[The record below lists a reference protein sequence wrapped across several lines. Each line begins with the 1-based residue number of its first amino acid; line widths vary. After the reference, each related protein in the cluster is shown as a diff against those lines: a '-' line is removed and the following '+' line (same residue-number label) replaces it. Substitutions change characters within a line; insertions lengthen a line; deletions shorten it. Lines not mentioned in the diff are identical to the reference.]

1 MTAWPDTDKISPHGY
16 LPDYQRIAEYLP
28 VSGTVCELGVLY
40 GESLKLWQ
48 VLFSKHAVIIGVDR
62 DASATWPEGTVK
74 IVAAQDDPD
83 LAAKVSEHAPDGLD
97 LVVDDASH
105 RGRPTA
111 AAFAQLWPLVRP
123 GGFYVVED
131 CADERMF
138 PHWPRP
144 EGDHLKDFVPSL
156 LDALDSGARSV
167 AYTREGLVILRRM
180 P

>member
-16 LPDYQRIAEYLP
+16 LPDYEALAAELGP
-28 VSGTVCELGVLY
+28 SAAVCELGVLY

-48 VLFSKHAVIIGVDR
+48 RFFPDSPAIIGVDR
-62 DASATWPEGTVK
+62 DENATWPEGTVR
-74 IVAAQDDPD
+74 IVASQDDPD
-83 LAAKVSEHAPDGLD
+83 LAAKVCEHAPGSLD

-105 RGRPTA
+105 RGAPTA
-111 AAFAQLWPLVRP
+111 AAFAQLWPMVRP

-144 EGDHLKDFVPSL
+144 EGDHLKDYIPSL
-156 LDALDSGARSV
+156 LAALDSGARSV
-167 AYTREGLVILRRM
+167 TYTREGLVILRRM